1 MAQIFGFYETLP
13 SNPKDIFIWKFF
25 FKGVNLKERNYGR
38 EAFFKIINMS
48 TAHHINNQTKLGSYA
63 TIKSTAN
70 FIQNQVKNILTH
82 YPKSRLAHILS
93 KQEILDGIKM
103 SGFSPTVWSRVF
115 LYETIDLFEVHV
127 QKHSKVL

>member
-1 MAQIFGFYETLP
+1 MGHETLP
-13 SNPKDIFIWKFF
+13 PNPKNIFMWKFF
-25 FKGVNLKERNYGR
+25 FKGVNQKERNYGR

-48 TAHHINNQTKLGSYA
+48 TAHHIKNQIKLGGYA

-70 FIQNQVKNILTH
+70 YIQIQVKNILTH

-93 KQEILDGIKM
+93 KQEILAGIKM
-103 SGFSPTVWSRVF
+103 SGFSPTVWSRVL

-127 QKHSKVL
+127 QKYSKV